1 MNSKQIG
8 TIVYNR
14 EEKIGP
20 LKFKL
25 DSEEAESAVW
35 YKCLGVNGLQMEE
48 QTWRKT
54 MYARV
59 NRIPTFVSRSEVWVL
74 NARETKLEV
83 FKKI

>member
-35 YKCLGVNGLQMEE
+35 YKCLGVNGL
-48 QTWRKT
+48 
-54 MYARV
+54 
-59 NRIPTFVSRSEVWVL
+59 
-74 NARETKLEV
+74 
-83 FKKI
+83 